1 MGVGDLVRSKW
12 ILWQGYVGIIIREIP
27 GTAEMKVVHWV
38 VGERTSTPACR
49 LEVISEARVSS
60 CNITG

>member
-1 MGVGDLVRSKW
+1 MQVGDLVRSKW

-38 VGERTSTPACR
+38 VGERTSTPASR
-49 LEVISEARVSS
+49 LVVISPVKRRE
-60 CNITG
+60 

>member
-1 MGVGDLVRSKW
+1 MQVGDLVRHTS

-27 GTAEMKVVHWV
+27 GTDQRKVVHWV
-38 VGERTSTPACR
+38 VGERTSTPADR

-60 CNITG
+60 CNISG

>member
-38 VGERTSTPACR
+38 VGERTTTPARR
-49 LEVISEARVSS
+49 LKVISPVERRE
-60 CNITG
+60 

>member
-38 VGERTSTPACR
+38 VGERTTTPASR
-49 LEVISEARVSS
+49 LKVISESR
-60 CNITG
+60 